1 MKAIVYFN
9 NRADAVNAMRK
20 AYKCGWNAAIKELNI
35 GGKTVYANV
44 FTKRI

>member
-1 MKAIVYFN
+1 MKAIVYFK

-20 AYKCGWNAAIKELNI
+20 AYKVGWSTAIKELNI
-35 GGKTVYANV
+35 GGKIVYANI